1 MPYSKIHADLM
12 SMKEPCN
19 GTCDA
24 WGSVG
29 HGQKIVLVH
38 CERKPKC
45 VSKGTIISM
54 KSEKIVNFQSRR
66 DTMLFTRL
74 LYFVEYRMNYHLAM
88 AGCCLVNKA
97 AK

>member
-1 MPYSKIHADLM
+1 MPYAKIYADLM

-29 HGQKIVLVH
+29 HGQQIVLVH

-45 VSKGTIISM
+45 ASKGTRISM
-54 KSEKIVNFQSRR
+54 KSAKIVHFQSMR
-66 DTMLFTRL
+66 DTRVFLEMSVCFLTIIYNVPRKL
-74 LYFVEYRMNYHLAM
+74 DR
-88 AGCCLVNKA
+88 
-97 AK
+97 